1 MRALIVGLLL
11 LPFAIKAQ
19 KQLEIKGTVTGV
31 KENTLVFL
39 NDANTPGDTIAKATV
54 KNGSFLLKGSL
65 REASLVNLNFTDS
78 KKKALLFLDNGS
90 VTISGT
96 AADVQKL
103 KVEGAATQQAFEAFQ
118 NTFNP
123 LFQKYSVIVQQLNA
137 GKGTDSLQLEAAR
150 SFTSI
155 QEAIEKYITDYNTS
169 PVSSF
174 MVLVTSQVS
183 DDMAILENRFDK
195 LGAIAQEN
203 FYGKIL
209 RQTIDDAKVGAVG
222 SKAIDFTQADT
233 SGKAIAF
240 SSFKGKYVLID
251 FWASW
256 CGPCRQENPNVVQA
270 YNQFKNK
277 NFTILGVSLDR
288 AKAPWLK
295 AIADDKLAWTQVS
308 DLKFWSNEVAVKYR
322 ISSIPQNFLVGPD
335 GTIIAKNLRGEA
347 LTAKLCELLGCN

>member
-1 MRALIVGLLL
+1 MRILIIGLLL
-11 LPFAIKAQ
+11 LPFALKAQ

-39 NDANTPGDTIAKATV
+39 NDANTPGDTIAKTFV

-65 REASLVNLNFTDS
+65 REASLLNLNFTDT
-78 KKKALLFLDNGS
+78 KKKALLFLDNGN
-90 VTISGT
+90 VTISGNT
-96 AADVQKL
+96 AEIQKF
-103 KVEGAATQQAFEAFQ
+103 KVTGSESQQAFEVFQ

-123 LFQKYSVIVQQLNA
+123 LFQKYSAVVQQINA
-137 GKGTDSLQLEAAR
+137 GKGTDSLELQAAK
-150 SFTSI
+150 SYTSI
-155 QEAIEKYITDYNTS
+155 QEAIEKYLTDYSAS

-174 MVLVTSQVS
+174 MVLVTSQIS
-183 DDMAILENRFDK
+183 DDMSILENRFNK
-195 LGAIAQEN
+195 LGAVPQEN
-203 FYGKIL
+203 FYGKML
-209 RQTIDDAKVGAVG
+209 RQTIDDSKVGSVG
-222 SKAIDFTQADT
+222 SMAIDFTQADT
-233 SGKAIAF
+233 SGKAVAF

-256 CGPCRQENPNVVQA
+256 CGPCRQENPNVVMA

-322 ISSIPQNFLVGPD
+322 ISSIPQNFLVAPD
-335 GTIIAKNLRGEA
+335 GKIIAKNLRGEA